1 MTALIRNRNQ
11 PRSGDLMDLEKT
23 SIKLLF
29 KTNLWLKEDV
39 DSQLEGSHDLNSEQK

>member
-1 MTALIRNRNQ
+1 
-11 PRSGDLMDLEKT
+11 MDLEKT